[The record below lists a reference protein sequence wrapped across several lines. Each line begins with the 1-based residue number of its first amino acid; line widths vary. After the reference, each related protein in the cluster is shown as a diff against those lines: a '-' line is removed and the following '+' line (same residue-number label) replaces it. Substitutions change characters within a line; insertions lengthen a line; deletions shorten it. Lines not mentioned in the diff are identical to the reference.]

1 MASNQSNEGRCYLE
15 MSDNSSVENNTAL
28 KLMQATMRFNK
39 AEFRQRKIE
48 GIKMSELG
56 LLFSIKKSVKPGTI
70 GLMVSEISHKLRV
83 TSPTVTQL
91 IKTMEKKN
99 WVERTMDE
107 LDRRAVRISLTEEG
121 EAVVQKAIDS
131 TMESF
136 SGLIDY
142 LGHDEGNQLAD
153 LLTKAYTYYEAKAD
167 PSGGGTIETC

>member
-1 MASNQSNEGRCYLE
+1 
-15 MSDNSSVENNTAL
+15 MSEHSPVENSTAL

-39 AEFRQRKIE
+39 AEFRHRKIV

-56 LLFSIKKSVKPGTI
+56 LLFSIKKNVKPGTT
-70 GLMVSEISHKLRV
+70 GLMVSEISHILRV

-91 IKTMEKKN
+91 IKSMEKKE

-107 LDRRAVRISLTEEG
+107 LDRRAVRINLTEEG
-121 EAVVQKAIDS
+121 ETVVQKAIDS

-136 SGLIDY
+136 AGLIDY
-142 LGHDEGNQLAD
+142 LGEKEGNQLAD

-167 PSGGGTIETC
+167 PSAGGAIETC